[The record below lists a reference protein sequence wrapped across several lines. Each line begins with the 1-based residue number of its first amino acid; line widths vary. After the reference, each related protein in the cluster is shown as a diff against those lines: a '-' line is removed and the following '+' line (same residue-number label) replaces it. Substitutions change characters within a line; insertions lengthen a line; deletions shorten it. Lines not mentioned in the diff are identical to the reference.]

1 MCSMTSK
8 HLTRAPLPCTSPVPL
23 FHAPLPCPSSMHLTR
38 APLSCTLCSMTF
50 LNINIH
56 GIPLIAGGRSVW
68 GICEGGRVLPRHA
81 THPPQQP
88 PVADHRRN
96 PGCPDHLC
104 GDGDVER
111 VRGQAGNPRRET
123 VKMRVKKRERGKGK
137 LELGV
142 PSSYHR

>member
-1 MCSMTSK
+1 MTSQY
-8 HLTRAPLPCTSPVPL
+8 V
-23 FHAPLPCPSSMHLTR
+23 
-38 APLSCTLCSMTF
+38 
-50 LNINIH
+50 IIH

-68 GICEGGRVLPRHA
+68 GICKGGRVLPRHA
-81 THPPQQP
+81 PHPPQQP

-123 VKMRVKKRERGKGK
+123 VKNESQEEGKGK
-137 LELGV
+137 RKIGV
-142 PSSYHR
+142 GGAFLLS